1 MLHHENMV
9 EERILLTGA
18 TGFVGPRLRKALR
31 AGPFKEARFLVW
43 DHRPDAAHI
52 SSPAHLATNIDIRC
66 AAAVADS
73 IARFRPTRVV
83 HLAAQSHVPTAFA
96 KPELTWQVNV
106 MGTLHLFEALR
117 RHAPAAGVLYVS
129 SSEVYGRSFQ
139 RGAPVDETALLQPQN
154 PYAASKAAAD
164 IMAGE
169 YAARGLRV
177 VRLRPFNHIGPG
189 QREEFVAAAFA
200 AQVARIEAGLQ
211 EPVVRVGNLE
221 ARRDFLD
228 VADVVRAYVLALEKI
243 DTLPPGL
250 VLNLCSGTVRRIGD
264 LLDGLLALSACPVRV
279 EPDPA
284 RLRPSDTPVAAGSAA
299 AAATYLGWRPEV
311 PFDVTLRTIMDD
323 WRARVRP
330 AVRG

>member
-1 MLHHENMV
+1 MV
-9 EERILLTGA
+9 AERILLTGA
-18 TGFVGPRLRKALR
+18 TGFVGPRLLDALR
-31 AGPFKEARFLVW
+31 AGPFKDARFLVW
-43 DHRPDAAHI
+43 DYRPAAAAPEAAPDF
-52 SSPAHLATNIDIRC
+52 SSPKSDYSTNIDIRSVVAVSESV
-66 AAAVADS
+66 AA
-73 IARFRPTRVV
+73 FRPTRVV
-83 HLAAQSHVPTAFA
+83 HLAAQSHVPTSFA
-96 KPELTWQVNV
+96 KPELTWQINV
-106 MGTLHLFEALR
+106 MGTLNLFEALR
-117 RHAPAAGVLYVS
+117 RHAPAAGVLYVGS
-129 SSEVYGRSFQ
+129 AEVYGRSFQ
-139 RGAPVDETALLQPQN
+139 RGAALNENAILQPLN

-211 EPVVRVGNLE
+211 EPVLRVGNLE

-250 VLNLCSGTVRRIGD
+250 VMNLCSGTVRRIGD
-264 LLDGLLALSACPVRV
+264 LLDGLLALAARAVRV

-284 RLRPSDTPVAAGSAA
+284 RLRPSDTPVAAGSADVA
-299 AAATYLGWRPEV
+299 AEYLGWRPEV
-311 PFDVTLRTIMDD
+311 PFETTLRSILDD
-323 WRARVRP
+323 WRRRV
-330 AVRG
+330 